1 MPTAH
6 RNANPFAMM
15 LDPQA
20 VLASVAHS
28 DRLSRL
34 QRRVCRPLDR
44 PMLGRV
50 GTAAAELAEFDS
62 AVDSEGDEALDPSD
76 ELRDEDRAA

>member
-1 MPTAH
+1 MPSSLRA
-6 RNANPFAMM
+6 ANPFAMM

-34 QRRVCRPLDR
+34 QRRVCRPLDK
-44 PMLGRV
+44 PMLGGRP
-50 GTAAAELAEFDS
+50 GESADLEAYDCAIDESSEAADDS
-62 AVDSEGDEALDPSD
+62 RGGDEDPQ
-76 ELRDEDRAA
+76 A